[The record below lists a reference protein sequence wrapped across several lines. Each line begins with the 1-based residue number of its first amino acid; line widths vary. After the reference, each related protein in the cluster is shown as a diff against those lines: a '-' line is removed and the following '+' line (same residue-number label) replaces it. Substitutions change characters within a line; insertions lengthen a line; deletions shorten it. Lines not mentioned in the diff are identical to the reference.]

1 MISMR
6 GTGVGI
12 LGVSLLACLPLGA
25 APAADYASVQR
36 KFDSIESGRL
46 KPGSRVHL
54 SAAELNVYVAHQA
67 PAGVRQTRLVL
78 LRPEVA
84 QGNALID
91 FAEVKRA
98 QGDPPGWLMAHL
110 LEGERPVSVTARIH
124 SAGGKATVD
133 VLSVQIS
140 GLTIDGST
148 LDFLIRHILLP
159 MYPNAAVG
167 RPFELGDHIEK
178 IDVQPAGVAVIIGQ

>member
-1 MISMR
+1 MR
-6 GTGVGI
+6 GTSLWAFGVASVVAVA
-12 LGVSLLACLPLGA
+12 LCA
-25 APAADYASVQR
+25 ASAADYASVQR

-46 KPGSRVHL
+46 TPGSRVNL
-54 SAAELNVYVAHQA
+54 SAAELNAYAAHEV

-84 QGNALID
+84 QGSALID

-124 SAGGKATVD
+124 SAAGKATVD

-167 RPFELGDHIEK
+167 RPFELGDHIDR
-178 IDVQPAGVAVIIGQ
+178 IDVQPAGVGVVIGR

>member
-1 MISMR
+1 MNR
-6 GTGVGI
+6 TGFWAVCTSSF
-12 LGVSLLACLPLGA
+12 VSLALCA
-25 APAADYASVQR
+25 APTADYASVQR

-54 SAAELNVYVAHQA
+54 NAAELNAYAAHEV
-67 PAGVRQTRLVL
+67 PAGVRQPRLVL

-98 QGDPPGWLMAHL
+98 QGDPPGWLMTHL

-124 SAGGKATVD
+124 SAAGKATVE
-133 VLSVQIS
+133 VLSVQVS
-140 GLTIDGST
+140 GLTIDGRT

-178 IDVQPAGVAVIIGQ
+178 IDVQPAGVAVLIGR